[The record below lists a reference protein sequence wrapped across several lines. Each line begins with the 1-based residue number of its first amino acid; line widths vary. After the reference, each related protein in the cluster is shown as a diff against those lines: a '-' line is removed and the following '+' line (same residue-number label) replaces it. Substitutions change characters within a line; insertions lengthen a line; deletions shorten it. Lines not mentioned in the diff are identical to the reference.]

1 MKAWQMSKKK
11 SPEQALSCDDIN
23 MKVKNNSSKDIEIKS
38 KEDKQLSD
46 DRRILRERSDR
57 LAKKE
62 YKENVEKRQ
71 VSDSNKDSDM

>member
-1 MKAWQMSKKK
+1 
-11 SPEQALSCDDIN
+11 

>member
-1 MKAWQMSKKK
+1 MSKKK